1 MTRKQTYL
9 KLLRCMGTDELTRSA
24 ASPSAYMSPIHVALH
39 RIELRRRER
48 VTSYYDG
55 VAAEEGW
62 A

>member
-9 KLLRCMGTDELTRSA
+9 KLLRCMGTDELARSA
-24 ASPSAYMSPIHVALH
+24 ANPSSYMSAIHVALH
-39 RIELRRRER
+39 HIELRRRGR
-48 VTSYYDG
+48 IASYYAG

>member
-24 ASPSAYMSPIHVALH
+24 ASPSAYMSGMHVALH
-39 RIELRRRER
+39 RLELRRRGR
-48 VTSYYDG
+48 IASHYAN